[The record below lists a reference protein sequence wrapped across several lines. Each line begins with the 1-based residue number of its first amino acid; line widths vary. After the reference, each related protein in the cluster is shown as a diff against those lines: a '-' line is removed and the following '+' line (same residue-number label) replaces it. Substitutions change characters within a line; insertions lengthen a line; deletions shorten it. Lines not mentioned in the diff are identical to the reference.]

1 MPRPKLHSDTTILD
15 ATRTVLKRV
24 GPSDLT
30 LSDVA
35 AEVGISRA
43 ALIQRFQNRDNL
55 LRCAMTR
62 NVELTDAYL
71 RDIPCDA
78 GTDGLDKFFQQ
89 LCKVLGSGD
98 QYEVN
103 VLIMWHETQDP
114 VLRELA
120 LRRQQLSPGVRD
132 VGNDDDVL
140 VLCASRRRDGRRR
153 CVSAGQQQAR
163 NENRTSRG
171 RRHRS
176 RPSAGLVPAERQ
188 LTPNVK

>member
-78 GTDGLDKFFQQ
+78 GADGLDKFFQQ

-120 LRRQQLSPGVRD
+120 LRRQHLVQDAIEQRLPDKLRNQSLSALLHA
-132 VGNDDDVL
+132 VL
-140 VLCASRRRDGRRR
+140 SGAVMQWVLCRTGRLDDY
-153 CVSAGQQQAR
+153 VLGQLRQAI
-163 NENRTSRG
+163 
-171 RRHRS
+171 
-176 RPSAGLVPAERQ
+176 GLVFGSTVPAS
-188 LTPNVK
+188 PPP